1 MMNIFIGSTEASVK
15 KGMELNLSDL
25 IHNIKTNHGGS
36 VDAWWDNEFIDLQM
50 DMEIIEE
57 GEYGE
62 NLEFFIQDEN
72 GSVHHDAFEYLSQQ
86 VG

>member
-1 MMNIFIGSTEASVK
+1 MNIIIGSTEGTIK
-15 KGMELNLSDL
+15 KGITLNLDDL
-25 IHNIKTNHGGS
+25 VNSIKTGHEGN
-36 VDAWWDNEFIDLQM
+36 VDSCWDNVFFDLQL

-72 GSVHHDAFEYLSQQ
+72 GDVHYDPFGYLSQK

>member
-1 MMNIFIGSTEASVK
+1 MNIIIGSTEGTIK
-15 KGMELNLSDL
+15 KGITLNLADL
-25 IHNIKTNHGGS
+25 INSIKTDHEGS
-36 VDAWWDNEFIDLQM
+36 VDNWWDNVFFDLQL

-62 NLEFFIQDEN
+62 NLEYFIQDEN
-72 GSVHHDAFEYLSQQ
+72 GDVHNDAFGYLSQK

>member
-1 MMNIFIGSTEASVK
+1 MF
-15 KGMELNLSDL
+15 
-25 IHNIKTNHGGS
+25 
-36 VDAWWDNEFIDLQM
+36 FDLQL

-72 GSVHHDAFEYLSQQ
+72 GEVHNDPFGYLSQM
-86 VG
+86 VK

>member
-1 MMNIFIGSTEASVK
+1 MNIIIGSTEGSVK
-15 KGMELNLSDL
+15 KGTNLNLADL
-25 IHNIKTNHGGS
+25 INNIKTNHGGS
-36 VDAWWDNEFIDLQM
+36 VGAWWDNEFIDLQM

-62 NLEFFIQDEN
+62 NLEFFIQDER
-72 GSVHHDAFEYLSQQ
+72 GAVHNDAFGYLSQQ

>member
-1 MMNIFIGSTEASVK
+1 MNILIGSTEGSVK
-15 KGMELNLSDL
+15 KGMKLNLADL

-72 GSVHHDAFEYLSQQ
+72 GAVYNDAFGYLIQMLK
-86 VG
+86 

>member
-1 MMNIFIGSTEASVK
+1 MNIVIGSTEGTVK
-15 KGMELNLSDL
+15 KGITLNLSDL
-25 IHNIKTNHGGS
+25 INTIKTDHSGS
-36 VDAWWDNEFIDLQM
+36 VDSWWDNVFFDLQL

-72 GSVHHDAFEYLSQQ
+72 GDVHNDPFGYLSQM
-86 VG
+86 VK

>member
-1 MMNIFIGSTEASVK
+1 MNILIGSTEGSVK
-15 KGMELNLSDL
+15 KAIKLNLADL

-50 DMEIIEE
+50 DMELIEE

-62 NLEFFIQDEN
+62 NLEFYIQDEN
-72 GSVHHDAFEYLSQQ
+72 GAVYNDAFGYLTQM
-86 VG
+86 VK

>member
-1 MMNIFIGSTEASVK
+1 MNIIIGSTEGSVK
-15 KGMELNLSDL
+15 KGIELNLADL
-25 IHNIKTNHGGS
+25 INNIKTNHGGS
-36 VDAWWDNEFIDLQM
+36 VDAWWDNEFFDLQF

-72 GSVHHDAFEYLSQQ
+72 GLVHNDAFGYLTQK
-86 VG
+86 VK

>member
-1 MMNIFIGSTEASVK
+1 MNIIIGSTEGTIK
-15 KGMELNLSDL
+15 KGITLNLADL
-25 IHNIKTNHGGS
+25 INSIKTDHEGS
-36 VDAWWDNEFIDLQM
+36 VDSWWDNVFFDLQL

-72 GSVHHDAFEYLSQQ
+72 GAVHNDAFGYLSQQ

>member
-1 MMNIFIGSTEASVK
+1 MF
-15 KGMELNLSDL
+15 
-25 IHNIKTNHGGS
+25 
-36 VDAWWDNEFIDLQM
+36 FDLQL

-72 GSVHHDAFEYLSQQ
+72 GDVHYDPFGYLSQK